1 LETLDTII
9 MNLELDI
16 FYKSIN
22 QSWDNF
28 LGYLPNVLFSALM
41 LVLGLLIIKMINK
54 YAKKFVV
61 SKSNDPLIA
70 DFVLSI
76 LSLVLTITLLVICLG
91 IIGFDDVT
99 NKILAG
105 AGLTTFIIGF
115 ALKDI
120 GENFLAGILMAFQ
133 RPFRIGDLIQIDNVK
148 GRVIEMNLRSTTIK
162 TLDGIDAY
170 IPNASILKNN
180 LENFTID
187 ELLRNQFVISISH
200 DEKIDQAFLLINSFL
215 EENEFVLK
223 FPSHKTL
230 VEKIEN
236 DVVIIGVYYW
246 YKTDE
251 IKAPGDK
258 LKSDLQL
265 NIYKG
270 LKTGGFNLPTNVV
283 SIERTDI

>member
-1 LETLDTII
+1 
-9 MNLELDI
+9 MNSEIDI

-22 QSWDNF
+22 QSWTSF
-28 LGYLPNVLFSALM
+28 ISHLPNVLFSLVV
-41 LVLGLLIIKMINK
+41 LVLGLLIIRMINK
-54 YAKKFVV
+54 YATKFVV

-70 DFVLSI
+70 DFILSI
-76 LSLVLTITLLVICLG
+76 ISLLLTIILFVICLG
-91 IIGFDDVT
+91 VLGFDDVT
-99 NKILAG
+99 NKILAA
-105 AGLTTFIIGF
+105 AGLSTFIIGF

-187 ELLRNQFVISISH
+187 ALMRSHFIISITH
-200 DEKIDQAFLLINSFL
+200 DDKIDEAFQLINSIL
-215 EENEFVLK
+215 MENEFVLK
-223 FPSHKTL
+223 IPNYKTI

-236 DVVIIGVYYW
+236 DVVTIGVYYW
-246 YKTDE
+246 YRTDE
-251 IKAPGDK
+251 IKAPGDQ

-265 NIYKG
+265 KIYKA
-270 LKTGGFNLPTNVV
+270 LKTGGYNLPTAVV
-283 SIERTDI
+283 SIERIDLK

>member
-1 LETLDTII
+1 

-22 QSWDNF
+22 QSWGSF
-28 LGYLPNVLFSALM
+28 ISHLPNVLFSIVV

-54 YAKKFVV
+54 YAKQFVV

-70 DFVLSI
+70 DFILSI
-76 LSLVLTITLLVICLG
+76 ISLILTTTLFVICLG
-91 IIGFDDVT
+91 VIGFDDVT

-133 RPFRIGDLIQIDNVK
+133 RPFRIGDLIQIDDIK

-187 ELLRNQFVISISH
+187 ELMRSQFIISISH
-200 DEKIDQAFLLINSFL
+200 DEKIDEAFLLINSFL

-223 FPSHKTL
+223 FPNYKTL

-265 NIYKG
+265 SIYKA
-270 LKTGGFNLPTNVV
+270 LKMGGFNLPTTVV
-283 SIERTDI
+283 SVERIDTK

>member
-1 LETLDTII
+1 

-22 QSWDNF
+22 QSWASF
-28 LGYLPNVLFSALM
+28 ISHLPNVLFSIVV

-54 YAKKFVV
+54 YAKQFVV

-70 DFVLSI
+70 DFILSI
-76 LSLVLTITLLVICLG
+76 ISLILTTTLFVICLG
-91 IIGFDDVT
+91 VIGFDDVT

-133 RPFRIGDLIQIDNVK
+133 RPFRIGDLIQIDDIK

-187 ELLRNQFVISISH
+187 ELMRSQFIISISH
-200 DEKIDQAFLLINSFL
+200 DEKIDEAFLLINSFL

-223 FPSHKTL
+223 FPNYKTL

-265 NIYKG
+265 SIYKA
-270 LKTGGFNLPTNVV
+270 LKMGGFNLPTTVV
-283 SIERTDI
+283 SVERIDTK

>member
-1 LETLDTII
+1 
-9 MNLELDI
+9 MNVELDI

-22 QSWDNF
+22 QSWTN
-28 LGYLPNVLFSALM
+28 LISHLPNVLFS
-41 LVLGLLIIKMINK
+41 LVVLLLALLIIKMINK

-76 LSLVLTITLLVICLG
+76 ISLLLTITLFIICLG

-133 RPFRIGDLIQIDNVK
+133 RPFRIGDLIQIDNIK

-187 ELLRNQFVISISH
+187 ELMRSQFIISISH
-200 DEKIDQAFLLINSFL
+200 DDKIDEAFLLINSFL

-223 FPSHKTL
+223 FPSYKTI

-236 DVVIIGVYYW
+236 DVVLIGVYYW

-265 NIYKG
+265 NICKG
-270 LKTGGFNLPTNVV
+270 IKTGGFNLPTNVI
-283 SIERTDI
+283 SIERIDIK

>member
-1 LETLDTII
+1 

-22 QSWDNF
+22 QSWASF
-28 LGYLPNVLFSALM
+28 ISHLPNVLFSIVV

-54 YAKKFVV
+54 YAKQFVV

-70 DFVLSI
+70 DFILSI
-76 LSLVLTITLLVICLG
+76 ISLILTTTLFVICLG
-91 IIGFDDVT
+91 VIGFDDVT

-133 RPFRIGDLIQIDNVK
+133 RPFRIGDLIQIDDIK

-187 ELLRNQFVISISH
+187 ELMRSQFLISISH
-200 DEKIDQAFLLINSFL
+200 DEKIDEAFLLINSFL

-223 FPSHKTL
+223 FPNYKTL

-265 NIYKG
+265 NIYKA
-270 LKTGGFNLPTNVV
+270 LKIGGFNLPTTVV
-283 SIERTDI
+283 SVERIEAK

>member
-1 LETLDTII
+1 
-9 MNLELDI
+9 MNVELDI

-22 QSWDNF
+22 QSWAN
-28 LGYLPNVLFSALM
+28 LISHLPNVLFS
-41 LVLGLLIIKMINK
+41 LVVLLLALLIIKMINK

-76 LSLVLTITLLVICLG
+76 ISLLLTITLFIICLG

-133 RPFRIGDLIQIDNVK
+133 RPFRIGDLIQIDNIK

-187 ELLRNQFVISISH
+187 ELMRSQFIISISH
-200 DEKIDQAFLLINSFL
+200 DDKIDEAFLLINSFL

-223 FPSHKTL
+223 FPSYKTI

-236 DVVIIGVYYW
+236 DVVLIGVYYW

-270 LKTGGFNLPTNVV
+270 LKTRGFNLPTNVV
-283 SIERTDI
+283 SIERIDIK

>member
-1 LETLDTII
+1 
-9 MNLELDI
+9 
-16 FYKSIN
+16 
-22 QSWDNF
+22 
-28 LGYLPNVLFSALM
+28 
-41 LVLGLLIIKMINK
+41 MINK

-76 LSLVLTITLLVICLG
+76 ISLLLTITLFIICLG

-133 RPFRIGDLIQIDNVK
+133 RPFRIGDLIQIDNIK

-187 ELLRNQFVISISH
+187 ELMRSQFIISISH
-200 DEKIDQAFLLINSFL
+200 DDKIDEAFLLINSFL

-223 FPSHKTL
+223 FPSYKTI

-236 DVVIIGVYYW
+236 DVVLIGVYYW

-270 LKTGGFNLPTNVV
+270 LKTRGFNLPTNVV
-283 SIERTDI
+283 SIERIDIK